1 MTGRLEGQAP
11 VLHLK
16 TALEI
21 MTNLHIVLKL
31 SKVYEPK
38 NINFIER
45 LQNLAASLR
54 SAFQLEPEV
63 EIQIRKDAFFVN
75 DLRMKFGVA
84 NYLIYKSVFE
94 EFLAREI
101 GTMTFS
107 LGLDEEEVGRFL
119 AFISHRDVDRGDS
132 FERLAEDFQAAGFR
146 HIRLKKLP
154 DEVNPER
161 SEKSAI
167 PIFVMG
173 VKHLKDL
180 FGGEKRSADLH
191 LTRRWIQ
198 SLVNHLISHESLL
211 ISLTNIKNFQ
221 EYTLNHSVNVC
232 ILSLALG
239 RRLGLSRPELIELG
253 VSACLHDVGKF
264 EISDEIWDKPGK
276 LTPEERAIAE
286 KHAPFGAAKLAERR
300 MTEDVPVAAL
310 EVALEH
316 HIKPGFEGYPKF
328 IERKRLHL
336 YSQVAKVVDYY
347 DAITTKRVYR
357 PKTFTPEEA
366 LGLMKKVCAE
376 EFDPLLFK
384 AFALMMG
391 IYPVGTLAA
400 LNTGEVAVV
409 IENNPLPGFMTRPL
423 VKLITDSDGKKKD
436 GQAVDLAEIDRATG
450 CFKRTIV
457 KTLDPEVYD
466 IRVTDYLIARAQ

>member
-1 MTGRLEGQAP
+1 
-11 VLHLK
+11 
-16 TALEI
+16 
-21 MTNLHIVLKL
+21 
-31 SKVYEPK
+31 
-38 NINFIER
+38 
-45 LQNLAASLR
+45 
-54 SAFQLEPEV
+54 
-63 EIQIRKDAFFVN
+63 
-75 DLRMKFGVA
+75 
-84 NYLIYKSVFE
+84 
-94 EFLAREI
+94 
-101 GTMTFS
+101 
-107 LGLDEEEVGRFL
+107 
-119 AFISHRDVDRGDS
+119 
-132 FERLAEDFQAAGFR
+132 
-146 HIRLKKLP
+146 
-154 DEVNPER
+154 
-161 SEKSAI
+161 EKSAI

-173 VKHLKDL
+173 VHHLKDL
-180 FGGEKRSADLH
+180 FEGKKRSADLR

-198 SLVNHLISHESLL
+198 SLVNHLISQESLL
-211 ISLTNIKNFQ
+211 IGLTNIKNFQ

-232 ILSLALG
+232 ILSLAVG

-264 EISDEIWDKPGK
+264 EISNDIWDKPGK

-286 KHAPFGAAKLAERR
+286 KHSPFGAAKLAHRR

-316 HIKPGFEGYPKF
+316 HIKPNFEGYPKF
-328 IERKRLHL
+328 IERKRVHF
-336 YSQVAKVVDYY
+336 YSQIAKVVDYY

-384 AFALMMG
+384 TFAQMMG

-409 IENNPLPGFMTRPL
+409 IENNPLPGFVGRPL
-423 VKLITDSDGKKKD
+423 VKLITDPEGRKKD
-436 GQAVDLAEIDRATG
+436 GQAVDLAEVDRVTG
-450 CFKRTIV
+450 CFKRTVV

-466 IRVTDYLIARAQ
+466 IKVTDYLIARAQ